1 MGQWNLSHD
10 SHPGIKEGNVFILQ
24 HTLFDNVLKFGCT
37 HRNPDDV
44 AEELSSKV
52 SMPGKFSVI
61 SAIRCVNPC
70 KVKEKV
76 VEIFKSSRYIDDFY
90 EVPVDTAL
98 SIVKR
103 ESMRIPIQM
112 DS

>member
-1 MGQWNLSHD
+1 MSKWNLSHD
-10 SHPGIKEGNVFILQ
+10 SHSEIKEGSVFILQ

-44 AEELSSKV
+44 ALELTSKV

-61 SAIRCVNPC
+61 SAIRCINPC

-76 VEIFKSSRYIDDFY
+76 IEIFEPARYVDDFY

-98 SIVKR
+98 SMIKR